1 MRIRAPYPL
10 RTSDTVVSTV
20 WHNIQPKLEEL
31 LEEEKARRIKDAFEV
46 RVRVRLH
53 QISVFYNDFV
63 AEMPEAERALMPN
76 LLHAHRLASI
86 AALARQDDAQGEV
99 ARADFAALGP
109 QLLEDVEAYKVEA
122 RATATALMHQCANYK
137 PAAKA
142 CQEELGEIS
151 ADDAV
156 TRHHALFRCNLW
168 PHPEDMQTDYLT
180 FEQLHDH
187 WRTQHPMA
195 EWGAPPTA
203 RRSPWLDAGCSGDFV
218 VGGQM
223 LDAAGL
229 PRDTPIAVLNDLV
242 RSGRLYCSCGDPAL
256 PLSEELNWSK
266 LVRVPSTS
274 SCCHFSLSTSP
285 LVQACLYG
293 RHAL

>member
-1 MRIRAPYPL
+1 MRIRALYPL
-10 RTSDTVVSTV
+10 WTSNTVVSTV
-20 WHNIQPKLEEL
+20 WHNIQPKLEAL
-31 LEEEKARRIKDAFEV
+31 LEEEKARRMKDAFEA

-53 QISVFYNDFV
+53 QISVFYKDFV
-63 AEMPEAERALMPN
+63 AKMPEAERALMPN
-76 LLHAHRLASI
+76 LLNAHRLASI
-86 AALARQDDAQGEV
+86 AALARANDAQGDV
-99 ARADFAALGP
+99 ARADFAALGL
-109 QLLEDVEAYKVEA
+109 QLREDVEAYKVEA
-122 RATATALMHQCANYK
+122 RATAAALMHQCANYK

-142 CQEELGEIS
+142 CQEELAEIS

-156 TRHHALFRCNLW
+156 TRHYALFRCNLW

-203 RRSPWLDAGCSGDFV
+203 RRSPWLDASCSGDFF
-218 VGGQM
+218 VGGQI

-229 PRDTPIAVLNDLV
+229 PRDTPIAVLTDLV

-256 PLSEELNWSK
+256 PLPEELDWPK
-266 LVRVPSTS
+266 LVRAPSTIYRCS
-274 SCCHFSLSTSP
+274 SSLSTSP
-285 LVQACLYG
+285 LVQARLYE